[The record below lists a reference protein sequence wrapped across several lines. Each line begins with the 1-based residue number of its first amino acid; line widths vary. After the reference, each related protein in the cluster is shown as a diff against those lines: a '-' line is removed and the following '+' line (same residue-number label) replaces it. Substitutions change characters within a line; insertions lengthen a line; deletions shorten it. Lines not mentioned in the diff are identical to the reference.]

1 VFTFNVFIMIAM
13 QCGGGD
19 AMFLSL
25 APLGEC
31 WMIERVQKIIEYRG
45 ANIA

>member
-1 VFTFNVFIMIAM
+1 MYLNAM

-25 APLGEC
+25 APAGES
-31 WMIERVQKIIEYRG
+31 WMVRIYKKSLNAEERT
-45 ANIA
+45 